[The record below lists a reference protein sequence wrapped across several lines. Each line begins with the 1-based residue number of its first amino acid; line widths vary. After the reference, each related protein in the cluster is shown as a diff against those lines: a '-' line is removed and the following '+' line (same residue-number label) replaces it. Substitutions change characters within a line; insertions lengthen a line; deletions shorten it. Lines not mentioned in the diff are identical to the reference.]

1 MKSKILSV
9 IICFCS
15 VQFTMAHT
23 IDLPVELKN
32 STVSVIVSDVETGE
46 IILEHQSEQS
56 ATPASITKLITTATA
71 LELLG
76 PDFKFTTT
84 VAYDGT
90 LVDGILKGNL
100 YIIGSGDPTLGSA
113 YFQDENCLANWADK
127 LQKLGIKEIQGDIV
141 ADALLFD
148 KEPLPARWTWEDIG
162 NYYAA
167 GVYGLSIF
175 DNTTYVTLSSKE
187 IGSTPKIVDIKPAN
201 IDLELNNFVKV
212 TAIKSDSTY
221 LYGIPYD
228 SHRVLRGAMP
238 ANRAKF
244 VVRGDM
250 PNPPLYLVQQLKR
263 ELLQRDITVTG
274 TATDQITSIEHRT
287 TLFTHQSPKLSDIC
301 RITNF
306 FSNNNYAEHLFKELA
321 LQRSPLA
328 TNTVAKDVIL
338 NFWRSKGIDTQPVLL
353 NDGSGLS
360 PMDAFPA
367 TFLNAILGYMIRS
380 SNSQPF
386 LESIPRTGV
395 EGTVKNFLK
404 NPAISTYVRA
414 KSGSMTGVQTYAGYI
429 HKPDNIYSFCIIIN
443 HYNGSRMQLR
453 KTIETWLLPILK

>member
-1 MKSKILSV
+1 
-9 IICFCS
+9 
-15 VQFTMAHT
+15 MAHT

-76 PDFKFTTT
+76 PDFRFTTLI
-84 VAYDGT
+84 AHDGT
-90 LVDGILKGNL
+90 LVNGILKGNL
-100 YIIGSGDPTLGSA
+100 YIIGSGDPTLGST
-113 YFQDENCLANWADK
+113 YFNEEKCLSNWAK
-127 LQKLGIKEIQGDIV
+127 NLQNMGITEIQGDII
-141 ADALLFD
+141 ADASLFD
-148 KEPLPARWTWEDIG
+148 KEPLPVRWTWEDIG

-167 GVYGLSIF
+167 GVYGLSVF
-175 DNTTYVTLSSKE
+175 DNTTHITLRSKN
-187 IGSTPKIVDIKPAN
+187 IGSKPEIIEVKPAYV
-201 IDLELNNFVKV
+201 DLKLENCVEV
-212 TAIKSDSTY
+212 TSIKFDSTY

-228 SHRVLRGAMP
+228 QHRVLRGAMP
-238 ANRAKF
+238 AHREKF
-244 VVRGDM
+244 VVKGDI

-263 ELLQRDITVTG
+263 ELTQRHITVKG
-274 TATDQITSIEHRT
+274 SATDQITSIESRT
-287 TLFTHQSPKLSDIC
+287 TLFTHHSPKLSEIC
-301 RITNF
+301 RVINF
-306 FSNNNYAEHLFKELA
+306 FSNNNYAEHLFKQLS
-321 LQRSPLA
+321 LQRNPLA
-328 TNTVAKDVIL
+328 TNKEAQEVIL
-338 NFWRSKGIDTQPVLL
+338 NFWRSKGIDTQPLLL

-360 PMDAFPA
+360 PMNTFSAK
-367 TFLNAILGYMIRS
+367 FLNAILSYMIRS
-380 SNSQPF
+380 SNSQTF
-386 LESIPRTGV
+386 IETIPRAGV